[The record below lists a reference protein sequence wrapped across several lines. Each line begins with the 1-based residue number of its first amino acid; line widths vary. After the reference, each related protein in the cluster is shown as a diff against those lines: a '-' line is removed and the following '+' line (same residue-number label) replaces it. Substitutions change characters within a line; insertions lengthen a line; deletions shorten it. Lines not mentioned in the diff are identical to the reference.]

1 MIFFLYSKKL
11 SCTYKTALHSYVVS
25 PDFSPACSKSQI
37 WFVISVTQL
46 LLISLWMLVV
56 MK

>member
-25 PDFSPACSKSQI
+25 PDFSPQI

-46 LLISLWMLVV
+46 VLISLWMLVV
-56 MK
+56 MKL